1 MEIDKRILRERC
13 KVRLEEQWIGEDGV
27 ERILVSCSWWD
38 MVIGLEDY
46 VEREDIYNY
55 INLKISDG
63 IKTKERRREIA
74 GDRRQLWQLK
84 FLGKTWF

>member
-1 MEIDKRILRERC
+1 VEIDKRILRERC

-46 VEREDIYNY
+46 VE
-55 INLKISDG
+55 G
-63 IKTKERRREIA
+63 
-74 GDRRQLWQLK
+74 
-84 FLGKTWF
+84 